1 MKLTRTVPRVVLAAV
16 IVTLPTFSAC
26 GGDDGNSVAQEQLV
40 QERIQ
45 QERREAGRLARQEE
59 RLQRLETELRKN
71 SRTQP
76 APAPPPTET
85 AGPPSTVTEDGAS
98 DTDTSE
104 SWPSGT
110 NAWTVVLAS
119 ATSPAGAEATA
130 GRASTAGLPQ
140 VGVLLS
146 DNHSSLHRGYWV
158 AYTGVLDRS
167 EASQRASDAHA
178 LGFTDAYARFVSA
191 R

>member
-1 MKLTRTVPRVVLAAV
+1 VWFLDRVLRRV
-16 IVTLPTFSAC
+16 
-26 GGDDGNSVAQEQLV
+26 
-40 QERIQ
+40 ERHPN
-45 QERREAGRLARQEE
+45 E
-59 RLQRLETELRKN
+59 
-71 SRTQP
+71 
-76 APAPPPTET
+76 
-85 AGPPSTVTEDGAS
+85 
-98 DTDTSE
+98 
-104 SWPSGT
+104 
-110 NAWTVVLAS
+110 LAS

-167 EASQRASDAHA
+167 EASQRANDARA
-178 LGFTDAYARFVSA
+178 MGFADAYARFVSA